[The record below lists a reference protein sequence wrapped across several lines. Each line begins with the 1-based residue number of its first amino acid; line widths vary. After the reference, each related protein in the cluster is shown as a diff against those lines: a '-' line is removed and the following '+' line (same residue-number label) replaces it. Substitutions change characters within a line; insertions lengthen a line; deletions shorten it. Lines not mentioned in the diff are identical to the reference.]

1 MRMTA
6 EERKNGNI
14 SALLKTGAHVVNFG
28 MTGFYD
34 DLLEQKTPVVQVDWA
49 PKTASKLLLSKLKML
64 KTH

>member
-1 MRMTA
+1 MGMTA
-6 EERKNGNI
+6 RERKDCKI
-14 SALLKTGAHVVNFG
+14 SALLKTGAHVINFG

-34 DLLEQKTPVVQVDWA
+34 DLLEQNTPVVQVDWA